1 MSILDKSFVKDDN
14 LMARNIAGETLIVP
28 IRNSIGDLNSIYTL
42 NEVGALIWQM
52 IDERTRVNQIVE
64 AVSTEYD
71 VIRDEAAQ
79 DVIEL
84 LDSMTAEGLIR
95 PVEESEA

>member
-1 MSILDKSFVKDDN
+1 MSVLEKSFVKDDN

-52 IDERTRVNQIVE
+52 IDKRTRVNQIVE
-64 AVSTEYD
+64 AVSKEYD
-71 VIRDEAAQ
+71 VTIDEAAQ

-84 LDSMTAEGLIR
+84 LDSMKAEGLIR
-95 PVEESEA
+95 PVEEDKA

>member
-1 MSILDKSFVKDDN
+1 MSVLDKSFVKDDN

-64 AVSTEYD
+64 AVSSEYE
-71 VIRDEAAQ
+71 VTKDEAAQ

-84 LDSMTAEGLIR
+84 LDSMAAEGLIR

>member
-1 MSILDKSFVKDDN
+1 MSVLDKSFVKDDN

-64 AVSTEYD
+64 AVSAEYD
-71 VIRDEAAQ
+71 VTADEAAQ

-84 LDSMTAEGLIR
+84 LDSMKAEGLIR
-95 PVEESEA
+95 PVEEGEA

>member
-1 MSILDKSFVKDDN
+1 MSVLDKSFVKDDN

-64 AVSTEYD
+64 AVSNEYD
-71 VIRDEAAQ
+71 VTADEAAQ

-84 LDSMTAEGLIR
+84 LDSMRTEGLIR
-95 PVEESEA
+95 PVEEGEA

>member
-1 MSILDKSFVKDDN
+1 MSVLDKSFVKDDN

-71 VIRDEAAQ
+71 VTKDEAAR

-95 PVEESEA
+95 PVAESEA

>member
-1 MSILDKSFVKDDN
+1 MSVLDKSFVKDDN

-64 AVSTEYD
+64 AVSAEYD
-71 VIRDEAAQ
+71 VTADEAAQ
-79 DVIEL
+79 DVVEL

-95 PVEESEA
+95 PVEEGKA

>member
-1 MSILDKSFVKDDN
+1 MSVLDKSFVKDDN

-64 AVSTEYD
+64 AVSLEYD
-71 VIRDEAAQ
+71 VTKDEAAQ

>member
-1 MSILDKSFVKDDN
+1 MSVLDKSFVKDDN

-64 AVSTEYD
+64 AVSNEYD
-71 VIRDEAAQ
+71 VTTDEAAQ

-84 LDSMTAEGLIR
+84 LDSMRTEGLIQ
-95 PVEESEA
+95 PVEEGEA